1 MSEATMPAPPAPAV
15 LMQIIASSW
24 VTQLVGAFARYSLAD
39 KLADGPK
46 TAEELAAGTNLHAP
60 TLYRALRALAGVQ
73 VITQDADNRF
83 GLTPVS
89 ELLRS
94 DVPGSMRGLAIL
106 INHESHWNAWGK
118 IDFSLETGL
127 PAFDHIYG
135 TDFFTHCLAHPDHLQ
150 VFNEAMTSLS
160 GSNHAA
166 LVDAYDFS
174 GIETLMD
181 VGGCHGTLLGAI
193 LSRNPNMKGILFD
206 LPHVVS
212 GATPVLEKWGVTD
225 RVQTCGGDFFE
236 ALGGPV
242 DACILST
249 VIHDW
254 DDERSLRILRN
265 CHKAVRP
272 GGKLLLSEI
281 VIPEGGT
288 PFPGKLSD
296 INMLVMTPG
305 GRERTEAEYR
315 TLFAEAGFELTR
327 IVPTASLMS
336 VIEGVRRD

>member
-1 MSEATMPAPPAPAV
+1 MSQPEIAAPPAPAV
-15 LMQIIASSW
+15 LMQLIASGW
-24 VTQLVGAFARYSLAD
+24 VCQLIGAFARHSLAD

-46 TAEELAAGTNLHAP
+46 TAEELAEGTNLHAP

-73 VITQDADNRF
+73 VITQDDENRF

-94 DVPGSMRGLAIL
+94 DVPGSVRGLAVL
-106 INHESHWNAWGK
+106 MVHETHWRAWGEL
-118 IDFSLETGL
+118 DFSLQTSK
-127 PAFDHIYG
+127 PAFDHVYG
-135 TDFFTHCLAHPDHLQ
+135 TDFFTHVQGQPEHSKI
-150 VFNEAMTSLS
+150 FNDAMTSLA

-166 LVDAYDFS
+166 LVQAYNFE

-181 VGGCHGTLLGAI
+181 VGGGHGTLLGAI
-193 LSRNPNMKGILFD
+193 LSRNPQLRGILFD
-206 LPHVVS
+206 LPHVVE
-212 GATPVLEKWGVTD
+212 GAPAVFEKWGVTD
-225 RVQTCGGDFFE
+225 RVEAQGGDFFE
-236 ALGGPV
+236 VLPGPV

-254 DDERSLRILRN
+254 DDERALRILRN
-265 CHKAVRP
+265 CHKAIRP
-272 GGKLLLSEI
+272 GGKLLLSEL

-315 TLFAEAGFELTR
+315 ELFQRAGFELTR

-336 VIEGVRRD
+336 VVEAVRVG